1 VRNHPHE
8 RGTKVTRITYVN
20 GDYLPE
26 DQAKVSIFD
35 RGFLFADGVYEVTPV
50 VNGKL
55 VDYDPHME
63 RLDRSLGELKM
74 AWPCSKE
81 ELTIVHTELI
91 VRNSLNEGIIYMQ
104 VTRGV
109 ADRMFNFPKDIKSS
123 LVAFPQVMKLVDNPN
138 AKTGVKVV
146 TTPDIRWLRRDIK
159 SIMLLAPVLG
169 KQEAY
174 EKGAAEGWMVEDG
187 FVTEGTSSNA
197 YIVVGNKIVT
207 RPLSNRILAGCTRR
221 ALFRLAAEHNVEIEE
236 RLFTPEEAYKADEA
250 FLTSASQFVM
260 PITEIDG
267 HRIGGGQVGPV
278 VRKLRELFLEEAT
291 A

>member
-1 VRNHPHE
+1 MN
-8 RGTKVTRITYVN
+8 RIVYVN
-20 GDYLPE
+20 GEYVPE
-26 DQAKVSIFD
+26 AEAKVSVFD

-63 RLDRSLGELKM
+63 RLDRSLKELKM
-74 AWPCSKE
+74 AWPCN
-81 ELTIVHTELI
+81 IVEMTAMHNELI
-91 VRNSLNEGIIYMQ
+91 KRNNLTEGIIYMQ

-109 ADRMFNFPKDIKSS
+109 ADRMFNFPKDIISS

-138 AKTGVKVV
+138 ARTGVKVV

-169 KQEAY
+169 KEEAY
-174 EKGAAEGWMVEDG
+174 QKGAAEGWMVEDG

-197 YIVVGNKIVT
+197 YIVIGDKIIT

-221 ALFRLAAEHNVEIEE
+221 ALFRLAKEHGVLIEE
-236 RLFTPEEAYKADEA
+236 RLFTPEEAYAADEA
-250 FLTSASQFVM
+250 FLSSASQFVM

-267 HRIGGGQVGPV
+267 HRIGGGQPGPV
-278 VRKLRELFLEEAT
+278 VRKLREIFLEEAQG
-291 A
+291 

>member
-1 VRNHPHE
+1 MS
-8 RGTKVTRITYVN
+8 RIAYVN
-20 GDYLPE
+20 GEYLPE
-26 DQAKVSIFD
+26 AQAKVSIFD

-55 VDYDPHME
+55 VDHDAHNE
-63 RLDRSLGELKM
+63 RLDRSLSELKM

-81 ELTIVHTELI
+81 ELTKIHTELI
-91 VRNSLNEGIIYMQ
+91 TRNTLNEGIIYMQ

-169 KQEAY
+169 KEEAY
-174 EKGAAEGWMVEDG
+174 QKGAAEGWMVEDG
-187 FVTEGTSSNA
+187 FITEGTSSNA
-197 YIVVGNKIVT
+197 YIVVGNKIIT

-221 ALFRLAAEHNVEIEE
+221 ALFRMASEHGVEIEE
-236 RLFTPEEAYKADEA
+236 RLFTPDEAYKADEA

-278 VRKLRELFLEEAT
+278 ARKMREIFLEEAT
-291 A
+291 N

>member
-1 VRNHPHE
+1 MS
-8 RGTKVTRITYVN
+8 RIAYVN
-20 GDYLPE
+20 GSFVPE
-26 DQAKVSIFD
+26 ADAKVSIFD
-35 RGFLFADGVYEVTPV
+35 RGYLFADGVYEVTPV

-55 VDYDPHME
+55 VDYDAHAE
-63 RLDRSLGELKM
+63 RLDRSLNELRM
-74 AWPCSKE
+74 SWPCTKPA
-81 ELTIVHTELI
+81 LRQMHVDLI
-91 VRNSLNEGIIYMQ
+91 AHNKLNEGIVYMQ

-109 ADRMFNFPKDIKSS
+109 ADRMFNFPKDITSS
-123 LVAFPQVMKLVDNPN
+123 LIAFPQVMKLVDNPN
-138 AKTGVKVV
+138 ARTGVKVV
-146 TTPDIRWLRRDIK
+146 TTNDIRWLRRDIK

-197 YIVVGNKIVT
+197 YIVKNNTVIT
-207 RPLSNRILAGCTRR
+207 RPISNRILAGCTRR
-221 ALFRLAAEHNVEIEE
+221 ALFRLSQEHGVKIEE
-236 RLFTPEEAYKADEA
+236 RLFTPQEAYAADEA

-267 HRIGGGQVGPV
+267 KMIGGGQVGPV
-278 VRKLRELFLEEAT
+278 ARKLRELFLEEAQ

>member
-1 VRNHPHE
+1 
-8 RGTKVTRITYVN
+8 
-20 GDYLPE
+20 
-26 DQAKVSIFD
+26 
-35 RGFLFADGVYEVTPV
+35 
-50 VNGKL
+50 
-55 VDYDPHME
+55 
-63 RLDRSLGELKM
+63 LDRSLRELQM

-81 ELTIVHTELI
+81 ELTTVHTELI
-91 VRNSLNEGIIYMQ
+91 AKNSLKEGIIYMQ

-187 FVTEGTSSNA
+187 YITEGTSSNA
-197 YIVVGNKIVT
+197 YIVAGNKIIT

-221 ALFRLAAEHNVEIEE
+221 ALFRMASEHGVEIEE

-278 VRKLRELFLEEAT
+278 VRKMRELFLEEAT
-291 A
+291 R

>member
-1 VRNHPHE
+1 MN
-8 RGTKVTRITYVN
+8 RIVYVN
-20 GDYLPE
+20 GEYVPE
-26 DQAKVSIFD
+26 AEAKVSVFD

-63 RLDRSLGELKM
+63 RLDRSLKELKM
-74 AWPCSKE
+74 AWPCN
-81 ELTIVHTELI
+81 IVEMTAMHNELI
-91 VRNSLNEGIIYMQ
+91 KRNNLDEGIIYMQ

-109 ADRMFNFPKDIKSS
+109 ADRMFNFPKDIISS
-123 LVAFPQVMKLVDNPN
+123 LIAFPQVMKLVDNPS
-138 AKTGVKVV
+138 ARTGVKVV

-169 KQEAY
+169 KEEAY
-174 EKGAAEGWMVEDG
+174 QKGAAEAWMVEDG
-187 FVTEGTSSNA
+187 YVTEGTSSNA
-197 YIVVGNKIVT
+197 YIVIGDKIIT

-221 ALFRLAAEHNVEIEE
+221 ALFRLAKEHNVQIEE
-236 RLFTPEEAYKADEA
+236 RLFTPEEAYGADEA
-250 FLTSASQFVM
+250 FLSSASQFVM

-278 VRKLRELFLEEAT
+278 VRKMRELFLEEAMR
-291 A
+291 

>member
-1 VRNHPHE
+1 MS
-8 RGTKVTRITYVN
+8 RIAYVN
-20 GDYLPE
+20 GHYLPE

-55 VDYDPHME
+55 VDHDAHNE
-63 RLDRSLGELKM
+63 RLDRSLGELQM

-81 ELTIVHTELI
+81 ELTTVHTELI
-91 VRNSLNEGIIYMQ
+91 AKNNLKEGIIYMQ

-123 LVAFPQVMKLVDNPN
+123 LVAFPQVMNLVDNPN

-187 FVTEGTSSNA
+187 YITEGTSSNA

-221 ALFRLAAEHNVEIEE
+221 ALFRMASEHGVEIEE
-236 RLFTPEEAYKADEA
+236 RLFTPDEAYKADEA

>member
-1 VRNHPHE
+1 MA
-8 RGTKVTRITYVN
+8 RIAYVN
-20 GDYLPE
+20 GEYLPE
-26 DQAKVSIFD
+26 AEAKVSIFD

-50 VNGKL
+50 INGKL

-63 RLDRSLGELKM
+63 RLDRSLSELKM

-81 ELTIVHTELI
+81 ELTKVHTEI
-91 VRNSLNEGIIYMQ
+91 IARNSLTEGIIYMQ

-169 KQEAY
+169 KQDAY

-187 FVTEGTSSNA
+187 YVTEGTSSNA
-197 YIVVGNKIVT
+197 YIVIGNKIIT

-221 ALFRLAAEHNVEIEE
+221 ALFRLAKDHAVEIEE

-291 A
+291 R

>member
-1 VRNHPHE
+1 M
-8 RGTKVTRITYVN
+8 TRIAYVN
-20 GDYLPE
+20 GSYVPE
-26 DQAKVSIFD
+26 AEAKVSIFD

-55 VDYDPHME
+55 VDYDAHVE
-63 RLDRSLGELKM
+63 RLDRSLSELRM
-74 AWPCSKE
+74 AWPCSKDA
-81 ELTIVHTELI
+81 LRAMHVELI
-91 VRNSLNEGIIYMQ
+91 ARNNLQEGIIYMQ

-109 ADRMFNFPKDIKSS
+109 ADRMFNFPKEITSS
-123 LVAFPQVMKLVDNPN
+123 LVAFPQVMSLVDNPN
-138 AKTGVKVV
+138 ARKGVSVV

-159 SIMLLAPVLG
+159 SVMLLAPVLG

-187 FVTEGTSSNA
+187 HVTEGTSSNA
-197 YIVVGNKIVT
+197 YIVKDNVVIT

-221 ALFRLAAEHNVEIEE
+221 ALFRLSKEHGVRIEE
-236 RLFTPEEAYKADEA
+236 RLFTPEEAYEADEA

-260 PITEIDG
+260 PIVEIDG
-267 HRIGGGQVGPV
+267 KRIGGGQPGPV
-278 VRKLRELFLEEAT
+278 SRKLRELFLEEAQ

>member
-1 VRNHPHE
+1 MS
-8 RGTKVTRITYVN
+8 RIAYVN
-20 GDYLPE
+20 GHYLPE

-55 VDYDPHME
+55 VDHDAHNE
-63 RLDRSLGELKM
+63 RLDRSLSELQM
-74 AWPCSKE
+74 AWPCSRQ
-81 ELTIVHTELI
+81 ELTTVHTELI
-91 VRNSLNEGIIYMQ
+91 ARNSLKEGIIYMQ

-123 LVAFPQVMKLVDNPN
+123 LVAFPQVMNLVDNPN

-169 KQEAY
+169 KQDAY

-187 FVTEGTSSNA
+187 YITEGTSSNA
-197 YIVVGNKIVT
+197 YIVVGNKIIT

-221 ALFRLAAEHNVEIEE
+221 ALFRMASEHGVEIEE
-236 RLFTPEEAYKADEA
+236 RLFTPDEAYKADEA

-278 VRKLRELFLEEAT
+278 VRKMRELFLEEAT